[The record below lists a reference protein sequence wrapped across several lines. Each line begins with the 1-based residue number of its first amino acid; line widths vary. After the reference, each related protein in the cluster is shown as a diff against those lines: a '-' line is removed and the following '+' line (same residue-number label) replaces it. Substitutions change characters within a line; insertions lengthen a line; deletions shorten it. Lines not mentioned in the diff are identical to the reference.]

1 MNITVLI
8 SNTAISIFC
17 IPLASQDILLSGYIS
32 STMEQLEE
40 FAVPPRKGFAP
51 QTREH
56 SSFVWE
62 GLRDRF
68 TQLYSVQNKSLGEVM
83 DLMETE
89 HSFVATYAYLNLE
102 F

>member
-1 MNITVLI
+1 
-8 SNTAISIFC
+8 
-17 IPLASQDILLSGYIS
+17 
-32 STMEQLEE
+32 MEQFEE

-56 SSFVWE
+56 SSSIWE
-62 GLRDRF
+62 SLRDQI

-83 DLMETE
+83 GLMEME

-102 F
+102 FLVVILS

>member
-32 STMEQLEE
+32 TMEQLEE
-40 FAVPPRKGFAP
+40 FAVPPKKGFAP

>member
-1 MNITVLI
+1 
-8 SNTAISIFC
+8 
-17 IPLASQDILLSGYIS
+17 
-32 STMEQLEE
+32 MEQLEE

-62 GLRDRF
+62 GLRDQI

-83 DLMETE
+83 GLMEME

-102 F
+102 FCVESC

>member
-1 MNITVLI
+1 MSITVLI

-40 FAVPPRKGFAP
+40 FAVPPRKGFVP

-62 GLRDRF
+62 GFRDQI
-68 TQLYSVQNKSLGEVM
+68 TQLYSVENKSLDEVM
-83 DLMETE
+83 TLVERE
-89 HSFVATYAYLNLE
+89 HGFVATYAYLHLE